1 MGGDLYQEL
10 WKKDFL
16 VFQSTPPLWE
26 ATSDIIGGVDVNTD
40 FNPRLHYGRRL
51 ASTADNMFSILF
63 QSTPP
68 LWEATFLIRDEEGNI
83 KISIHAST
91 MGGDYL
97 SKYFQ
102 WPSPDFNPR
111 LHYGRRLDE
120 NKDLDMEMTISI
132 HASTMGGDADSIQL
146 ANVTAGISIHAST
159 MGGD

>member
-1 MGGDLYQEL
+1 MLRNIGGDYFNPRLHYGRRPIYSYYIFFCIRFQSTPPLWEATKADYASFKNNIISIHASTMGGDLYQEL

-102 WPSPDFNPR
+102 
-111 LHYGRRLDE
+111 
-120 NKDLDMEMTISI
+120 
-132 HASTMGGDADSIQL
+132 
-146 ANVTAGISIHAST
+146 
-159 MGGD
+159 